1 MKTINNY
8 ILEALIKKDTK
19 IKEPSSLDTY
29 KTDMVNIILSIIK
42 KDNTV
47 KYSNELK
54 AFINEHIDK
63 WFEIVKYDDDEI
75 LSIVPFCSES
85 TYNKLKKYLDE
96 DILKEFRRWNH
107 ISKPGLFNVGKSVKA
122 LIPKDA
128 VFIDSD
134 DDPLYITYNNPNF
147 YLQLNTGDLFF
158 LKNINLG

>member
-1 MKTINNY
+1 MKNINNY

-29 KTDMVNIILSIIK
+29 KSDMSNIILSIIK

-63 WFEIVKYDDDEI
+63 WFEIVKYDDEI
-75 LSIVPFCSES
+75 LGIVPYCSES
-85 TYNKLKKYLDE
+85 TYDKLKKYLDE
-96 DILKEFRRWNH
+96 DILKEFKRWNY
-107 ISKPGLFNVGKSVKA
+107 ISKKELFNVRRSIKA

-158 LKNINLG
+158 LKNVNLG

>member
-1 MKTINNY
+1 MKTLNNY
-8 ILEALIKKDTK
+8 ISEALIKKDTK
-19 IKEPSSLDTY
+19 IKEPTSLDTY
-29 KTDMVNIILSIIK
+29 KSDMSNIILSIIK

-85 TYNKLKKYLDE
+85 TYDKLKKYFDE

-107 ISKPGLFNVGKSVKA
+107 ISKPDIFNVGKSVKA

-128 VFIDSD
+128 TFIDSD
-134 DDPLYITYNNPNF
+134 DNALYITYNNPNF
-147 YLQLNTGDLFF
+147 YLHLNTGDLFF
-158 LKNINLG
+158 LKNVNLG

>member
-19 IKEPSSLDTY
+19 IKEPSSLDIY
-29 KTDMVNIILSIIK
+29 KADMANIILSIIK

-54 AFINEHIDK
+54 AFISEHIDK

-85 TYNKLKKYLDE
+85 TYDKLKKYLDK

-122 LIPKDA
+122 LIPKDV
-128 VFIDSD
+128 VFMDSD
-134 DDPLYITYNNPNF
+134 NDLLYITYNNPNF